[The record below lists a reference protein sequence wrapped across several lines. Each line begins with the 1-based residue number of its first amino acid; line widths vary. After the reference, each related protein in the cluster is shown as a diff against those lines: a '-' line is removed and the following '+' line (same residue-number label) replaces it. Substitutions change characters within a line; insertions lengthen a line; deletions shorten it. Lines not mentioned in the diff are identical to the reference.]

1 MKRTV
6 LAVLLAVAAIA
17 LAAKTTTSGA
27 MSNGRTPA
35 VSDPRVVA
43 IRAQQAQAAAQGDE
57 ALARQL
63 EAQAQKIY
71 LEYQT
76 QPGSAAGA
84 TVAKPWHGQSLGLE
98 GSDVVIGTGTI
109 SATAADYEMDGT
121 MWVAYSKSA
130 DSGVYITRSTDHG
143 ATWQGLFSIFLIP
156 TTLVKH
162 LGLVVGQGDSGFV
175 YAFCVHPSQHGDM
188 LCIRFNKDGTNFQN
202 FWVKSDND
210 SINDFKVCRDYS
222 GSDYYLYC
230 VAGNDD
236 HSTNFDD
243 FMLRSTDYGKTWAST
258 NTFRFVSDGSYTAG
272 SGKFL
277 YLAGHNGYSPYK
289 GQLDLLVDTLWGAWS
304 GSFREVDIAPDT
316 FTVMDPV
323 IAPSFA
329 TPVESAVVWT
339 LYSHNSQNT
348 GDWDMKYIYSTDAGV
363 TWSASYY
370 LAGSSSAEERF
381 GDIKP
386 YTSPGNTWMNASYI
400 SESTYRTVYR
410 HYCEQSTP
418 TSWSDTLRINTNSAG
433 TGQSVRPLL
442 VYSPGAPGTGAGCV
456 FTGAGLSNIYWNAPW
471 TTAVAEPVAPG
482 PVRLGLVPT
491 VVRGVLLL
499 EGDCSRT
506 GTVPKA
512 VLLDA
517 AGRKVMS
524 LVPGSNDV
532 SHVAAGVYFVR
543 ETQAQAQAVR
553 RVVIQR

>member
-27 MSNGRTPA
+27 MSNGRMTPA

-57 ALARQL
+57 ALTRQL

-84 TVAKPWHGQSLGLE
+84 TVAKPWHGQSSATDIG
-98 GSDVVIGTGTI
+98 DVVIGTGTI
-109 SATAADYEMDGT
+109 WATAADYEMDGT
-121 MWVAYSKSA
+121 MWVAYSKFAPDSA
-130 DSGVYITRSTDHG
+130 VYVTRSTDHG
-143 ATWQGLFSIFLIP
+143 ATWQGLLAIYPNP

-162 LGLVVGQGDSGFV
+162 LGLVVGQGDSAFV
-175 YAFCVHPSQHGDM
+175 YVFLVHPSQHGDM
-188 LCIRFNKDGTNFQN
+188 LCVRFNKDGSNYLN
-202 FWVKSDND
+202 FWVKSDAD

-236 HSTNFDD
+236 HTTNFDD
-243 FMLRSTDYGKTWAST
+243 FMLRSTDYAKTWAST
-258 NTFRFVSDGSYTAG
+258 NTVRFASDGSYAAG
-272 SGKFL
+272 SGKYL

-304 GSFREVDIAPDT
+304 GSFREVDVTPDT
-316 FTVMDPV
+316 FEVADPV

-348 GDWDMKYIYSTDAGV
+348 GDWDMKYVYSTDAGL

-370 LAGSSSAEERF
+370 LAGSSSAYEQY

-386 YTSPGNTWMNASYI
+386 YTSPGNTWMNASYV

-410 HYCEQSTP
+410 HYCAQSTP
-418 TSWSDTLRINTNSAG
+418 TAWSDTLRINTNSAG

-456 FTGAGLSNIYWNAPW
+456 FTGAGLTNIYWNAPW
-471 TTAVAEPVAPG
+471 MTAVAEPAAPE
-482 PVRLGLVPT
+482 PTRFSLVPT
-491 VVRGVLLL
+491 IVRGVLRVEGRGQKTGDRAELL
-499 EGDCSRT
+499 N
-506 GTVPKA
+506 
-512 VLLDA
+512 A
-517 AGRKVMS
+517 AGRNV
-524 LVPGSNDV
+524 LELRPGANDV
-532 SHVAAGVYFVR
+532 SHLTSGVYFVR
-543 ETQAQAQAVR
+543 EAQAQAVR
-553 RVVIQR
+553 KVVIQR